1 MKMPFEEDTFDAIYA
16 IEATCHAPDA
26 VLFLFKF
33 ALLSI
38 SSSFYFYSNL
48 VVLCSLKVGCYK
60 EVYRVLKPG
69 QHFAAYE
76 WCMTESYSPTNENH
90 QKIKA
95 EIELGNGLTDIR
107 TTSQC
112 LNALKEAGFEVIT
125 LKQKGM
131 NFAR

>member
-1 MKMPFEEDTFDAIYA
+1 
-16 IEATCHAPDA
+16 
-26 VLFLFKF
+26 
-33 ALLSI
+33 
-38 SSSFYFYSNL
+38 
-48 VVLCSLKVGCYK
+48 
-60 EVYRVLKPG
+60 
-69 QHFAAYE
+69 
-76 WCMTESYSPTNENH
+76 MTESYSPTNENH

-131 NFAR
+131 NLAR